1 MFPDISTNSIFEVAG
16 DMKFLNWIKFL
27 LSRLTPKA
35 KIAAGN
41 TNKLTRPT
49 NPNRRDPNDP
59 AYQKTYDALQ
69 AYWEKVG
76 TVDPDVITYIINPM
90 FLGSPPWPSG
100 RQAFKI
106 IRTTESLIIAS
117 DGLSDPFEEDK
128 NEQRNG
134 FEMEVF
140 IEVNGQQ
147 DMAFDDIKSSA
158 AFALIEQTARQVA
171 DWGGITKL
179 LDQINVASAE
189 IPVSSETIPDK
200 FFTPDGSVGV
210 LFGMVARGRPK
221 IVADTPLSP
230 VRMVPVTV
238 LLPSEVQEVAQS
250 KAARDRIAKKL
261 RDAGYRHFSDFE
273 RSGLA

>member
-1 MFPDISTNSIFEVAG
+1 MR
-16 DMKFLNWIKFL
+16 FLDWIKSLF
-27 LSRLTPKA
+27 SRPSPKAKVAAKRPPRLTPPA
-35 KIAAGN
+35 
-41 TNKLTRPT
+41 

-59 AYQKTYDALQ
+59 SYQQTYDAIQ
-69 AYWEKVG
+69 AYWEKIG

-90 FLGSPPWPSG
+90 FMGSPSWPSG

-106 IRTTESLIIAS
+106 IRTAESLIIAS

-179 LDQINVASAE
+179 LDQINVASSE
-189 IPVSSETIPDK
+189 IPVSSDAIPAE
-200 FFTPDGSVGV
+200 FLTPDGNVGV

-230 VRMVPVTV
+230 VQMVPVTV

-261 RDAGYRHFSDFE
+261 RDAGYRHVSDFA
-273 RSGLA
+273 RHSLV